1 MGHERF
7 GDGIDLRQKPED
19 ALQIEIGELPITAP
33 LQTGG
38 ISLAAAA
45 TIGCGVEEAGLGHEV
60 GHEWGALSWP
70 VERT

>member
-1 MGHERF
+1 MGHKCL
-7 GDGIDLRQKPED
+7 GDGVGLRQKAQD
-19 ALQIEIGELPITAP
+19 ALQIELGELSITAP

-70 VERT
+70 VE